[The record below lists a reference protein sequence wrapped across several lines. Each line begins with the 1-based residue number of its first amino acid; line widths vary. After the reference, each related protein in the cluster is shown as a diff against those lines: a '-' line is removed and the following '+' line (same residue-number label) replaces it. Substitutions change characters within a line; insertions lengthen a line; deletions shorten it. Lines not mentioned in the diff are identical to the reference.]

1 MEDNEELVEQIAEA
15 IYRNKGGVAP
25 EEFEEITGKRQ
36 KDWKTDLPWDSNPDE
51 LCEWE
56 RDEYRQQ
63 AEAVLKVLD
72 HDGLRRTVKEVIQ
85 HLEASVVVGRAWNE
99 GQEQHA
105 HFVLPIAAKLRVA
118 LGDTTVRD
126 PRKEQSVHD
135 FPLNGL
141 VCSVCGEPQHETP
154 YGDVCENGH
163 GGAPGVDPND
173 SCPSCGG
180 SGSRS
185 NDVCDACGGKGTIG

>member
-1 MEDNEELVEQIAEA
+1 MDKDLVEEVAEA
-15 IYRNKGGVAP
+15 IYRHKGGIAP
-25 EEFEEITGKRQ
+25 EEYEAATGKKQREWQ
-36 KDWKTDLPWDSNPDE
+36 TGAPWDTSPDE

-56 RDEYRQQ
+56 RDEYRTQ
-63 AEAVLKVLD
+63 AEAVLKLIGHED
-72 HDGLRRTVKEVIQ
+72 LRRTVRDVVQ
-85 HLEASVVVGRAWNE
+85 LLEGSVVGGRAWNE
-99 GQEQHA
+99 AQEEHA

-118 LGDTTVRD
+118 LGEETVRD
-126 PRKEQSVHD
+126 PRKETLVTD

-141 VCSVCGEPQHETP
+141 ACSICGEPQHETP

-173 SCPSCGG
+173 PCPSCGG